1 MKSPALRLLGRLF
14 LAAALLYV
22 ALGFAVVA
30 VEVRRLAQS
39 AAQASSEVK
48 GLIEQREL
56 WTAMLLEARKA
67 AA

>member
-30 VEVRRLAQS
+30 VLSKPQRNFDTS
-39 AAQASSEVK
+39 KTPDSSD
-48 GLIEQREL
+48 
-56 WTAMLLEARKA
+56 
-67 AA
+67 